1 MISKVISSAS
11 FRRTCQYVL
20 GKDGAY
26 ILSADGIRDHCP
38 RLMADD
44 FEAQAELRRT
54 ISRPCFHAV
63 LSFPPGEKATD
74 ELMEELAGKYLDKI
88 GMVDTQ
94 FAVIRHT
101 DTEHPHVHII
111 ANRVNFQGKAI
122 SDSMIGRR
130 AKAAAQELT
139 RDFGLRPA
147 EKKDISRTQIKAM
160 SEPEQVRY
168 RIYSAITSSL
178 KRCPDLDE
186 LARRLKVRG
195 VEMVV
200 KFRSGTR
207 EPQGISFK
215 VGDFCFKGSAVDR
228 KFSLANLQKVMAS
241 QQRISRE
248 SGNSP
253 RLILLQQSSSGF
265 SFVKEMPVKEVASV
279 MTDILEELF
288 KPEYVNNQIPY
299 ELLQEASK
307 KKRRSGLSR

>member
-26 ILSADGIRDHCP
+26 VLAADGIRDHCP

-63 LSFPPGEKATD
+63 LSFPPGEKVTD
-74 ELMEELAGKYLDKI
+74 ELMEELAGKYMDKI

-94 FAVIRHT
+94 FAIIRHT
-101 DTEHPHVHII
+101 DTEHPHVHVI

-122 SDSMIGRR
+122 SDSMIGRQ

-147 EKKDISRTQIKAM
+147 EKKDISRIQIKAM

-178 KRCPDLDE
+178 KGCADLDE
-186 LARRLKVRG
+186 LTRRLKVRG
-195 VEMVV
+195 VETVL

-228 KFSLANLQKVMAS
+228 RFSLANLQKAMAS
-241 QQRISRE
+241 QQRISQE
-248 SGNSP
+248 LGNSS
-253 RLILLQQSSSGF
+253 RLIPIQQSSAGL

-279 MTDILEELF
+279 MTGILEELF
-288 KPEYVNNQIPY
+288 KPEYINNQIPY
-299 ELLQEASK
+299 ELLREAR
-307 KKRRSGLSR
+307 KRRKRNGLSY